1 MLRADWVE
9 HVLDTAGDPYLAL
22 PEEDMPWLVS
32 HSVDVVAAWLCTL
45 LAALALAWTV
55 VRAALQ
61 RLRAALSSSKHKL
74 L

>member
-1 MLRADWVE
+1 MPRADWVE

-22 PEEDMPWLVS
+22 PDEEMPWLVS
-32 HSVDVVAAWLCTL
+32 HSVDVAAAWLCIL
-45 LAALALAWTV
+45 LTALALAWTA

-61 RLRAALSSSKHKL
+61 CVTAVLTSSKQKL